1 MKMDIKITADD
12 WSLKTYVDG
21 SVYEFEYVT
30 DTINLVANVT
40 KTHLY
45 IYLNDVELFVKK
57 KLRNTFSYFEDGEFV
72 PDYKD
77 ALNWASKQVSK
88 FLKINGTYRSEDI
101 YYGLTTTNFKDYEY
115 CFVYYDKEV
124 LVFKVRKNKTNIEFL
139 VEAEDGIELYR
150 KVITKKSILST
161 CNTTND
167 YYNYLIRKYLTKI
180 GQEPSDFIL
189 DYDCRRKEEVYKSL
203 EYYDNEY
210 NQRL

>member
-1 MKMDIKITADD
+1 MDIKITADD
-12 WSLKTYVDG
+12 WSLKHYVNG

-30 DTINLVANVT
+30 DTINLVANVN
-40 KTHLY
+40 KNHLY

-88 FLKINGTYRSEDI
+88 FFKINGAYRSEDA
-101 YYGLTTTNFKDYEY
+101 YYNFIECGGNRKQGY
-115 CFVYYDKEV
+115 CVVYYNKEV
-124 LVFKVRKNKTNIEFL
+124 LIFKVSNNVTNIEFL

-161 CNTTND
+161 CNTTDD
-167 YYNYLIRKYLTKI
+167 YYNYLVRKYLTKI
-180 GQEPSDFIL
+180 GQEPNNFIR
-189 DYDCRRKEEVYKSL
+189 DYDYKRRKEIVYKSL

-210 NQRL
+210 A